1 MIDVHS
7 HLLPNIDDGSS
18 SLEASIQLARVAVME
33 GITHSLVTPHHMD
46 GQYINHAA
54 DVINLTAVFQTELD
68 RLAIPLTVFP
78 AQEVRLTSEVLTAL
92 DAGDILT
99 TDTQGRFLLVELPAN
114 EVPLYTSDILFQL
127 QQRGIMP
134 VIVHP
139 ERNRRLMQEP
149 RLLYDLVAQGAYTQV
164 TASSYVGVFGKAVMA
179 FSEDIIRH
187 GLAQIIASD
196 AHQLPGRQYNMAKAF
211 EKLVAT
217 YGTGLATE
225 FNENAKALINGTRV
239 SRQQI
244 VPIKKKRLFS
254 AY

>member
-1 MIDVHS
+1 MT
-7 HLLPNIDDGSS
+7 G
-18 SLEASIQLARVAVME
+18 SLEDVAVIE

-54 DVINLTAVFQTELD
+54 DVINLTGCFSNRIRANPVNGFSS
-68 RLAIPLTVFP
+68 AK
-78 AQEVRLTSEVLTAL
+78 VRLTSELLTAL

-114 EVPLYTSDILFQL
+114 EVPLYTSEILFQL
-127 QQRGIMP
+127 QQRGITP

-139 ERNRRLMQEP
+139 ERNHRLMQEP
-149 RLLYDLVAQGAYTQV
+149 RLLYDLVSQGAYTQV

-179 FSEDIIRH
+179 FSEDIISH

-225 FNENAKALINGTRV
+225 FNENAKALINGTR
-239 SRQQI
+239 QI
-244 VPIKKKRLFS
+244 VPIKKKNFRLLKDWS
-254 AY
+254 ST

>member
-78 AQEVRLTSEVLTAL
+78 AQEVRLTSELLTAL
-92 DAGDILT
+92 DADDILT
-99 TDTQGRFLLVELPAN
+99 TDTQGMFLLVELPAN
-114 EVPLYTSDILFQL
+114 EVPLCTSDILFQL

-139 ERNRRLMQEP
+139 ERNRRLMQET

-211 EKLVAT
+211 EKLAAT

-225 FNENAKALINGTRV
+225 FNENSKALINGTSV